1 MVPRE
6 REKERRKKGE
16 RSRSMGE
23 RPPWMLLALEML
35 ISARKDRFG
44 LHPSTCDSFFFHPER
59 IVVIIDAIS
68 CNASFLNLNNSPI
81 NL

>member
-1 MVPRE
+1 MDAS
-6 REKERRKKGE
+6 
-16 RSRSMGE
+16 RSRD
-23 RPPWMLLALEML
+23 A
-35 ISARKDRFG
+35 DFG
-44 LHPSTCDSFFFHPER
+44 AKRSIRVAPKYLRLFFFFHPER